1 MRRLVAALVVAAAFG
16 GSAARADEAAGGRL
30 CAEFGAGL
38 DHGLASAPDSLQLNN
53 YLFEAARKGCVS
65 ELQRLLKAGATRL
78 SRNRDGETALAV
90 AARAGR
96 EPVVSALLAGAA
108 SQERRQIDM
117 PDAHGSTPLMLAIHF
132 GRSAT
137 ARALIDAGADVG
149 AINAIGETAL
159 AEAAY
164 AADAD
169 IGALLLKKG
178 ADPRAL
184 DRYGKSPICYAAA
197 RGATTLVAALLDAGV
212 DVNARYGGDL
222 TALMWAAGF
231 SDLTPAAAAV
241 ATARL
246 LISRGAKLDL
256 VDDRGRSALMI
267 AAGLNRFE
275 TARTLLEAG
284 ADRGLR
290 DKSGKTAAD
299 LAATP
304 EMQAL
309 VKM

>member
-1 MRRLVAALVVAAAFG
+1 MRRLLAALVAAVALA
-16 GSAARADEAAGGRL
+16 SVAARAEEAPGGPA
-30 CAEFGAGL
+30 CAEFRAGL
-38 DHGLASAPDSLQLNN
+38 DRRLASAPDSLQLNN
-53 YLFEAARKGCVS
+53 YLLEAARKGCVS
-65 ELQRLLKAGATRL
+65 ELQRLLKAGASRL
-78 SRNRDGETALAV
+78 SRDREGDTALAA

-96 EPVVSALLAGAA
+96 GPVVATLLAGAA
-108 SQERRQIDM
+108 PQERPQIDM

-132 GRSAT
+132 GRADV

-164 AADAD
+164 AADAET
-169 IGALLLKKG
+169 GALALKKG
-178 ADPRAL
+178 AKADTL

-197 RGATTLVAALLDAGV
+197 RGAAALVAVLLDAGV
-212 DVNARYGGDL
+212 DVNARYGNNL
-222 TALMWAAGF
+222 TALMWASGF

-241 ATARL
+241 ATAQL
-246 LISRGAKLDL
+246 LIARGAKLDL

-275 TARTLLEAG
+275 TARALLEAG
-284 ADRGLR
+284 ANRLLR

-304 EMQAL
+304 EMRAL
-309 VKM
+309 VKI